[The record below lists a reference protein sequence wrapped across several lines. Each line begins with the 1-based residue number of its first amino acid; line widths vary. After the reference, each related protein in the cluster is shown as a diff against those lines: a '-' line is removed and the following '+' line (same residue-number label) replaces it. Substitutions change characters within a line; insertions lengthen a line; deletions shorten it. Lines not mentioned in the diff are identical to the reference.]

1 MKENIE
7 PVAAELPDPK
17 RRFRAALVFPA
28 LLIPFAA
35 SFFYFVLFPGTAFG
49 NAFYSGVK
57 VFLLLWPVIAVR
69 FLLREPI
76 KNPYAKRQH
85 LKSVLPGALFG
96 LVTVGVLVFLLKA
109 TPLSS
114 LISENGPRIADRI
127 GDLGVADHFLIFALF
142 ISFAHAALEE
152 FFWRWFAFGQL
163 RLLLPRVW
171 MAHLLAGLGF
181 ASHHVVILSQ
191 FFPMG
196 WAFFLGVC
204 VAIGG
209 IVWSVIYDRY
219 GSLRG
224 AWTSHMIVDLGLMW
238 VGWEVLSAAN

>member
-1 MKENIE
+1 MKENSAST
-7 PVAAELPDPK
+7 PADLHDPK
-17 RRFRAALVFPA
+17 RRLRAALVFPA
-28 LLIPFAA
+28 LVIPFAA

-49 NAFYSGVK
+49 NAFYSGIK

-76 KNPYAKRQH
+76 KNPYPRRQH

-96 LVTVGVLVFLLKA
+96 LVTVGVMVFLLKA
-109 TPLSS
+109 TALSS
-114 LISENGPRIADRI
+114 LIDENGPRIAQRI

-152 FFWRWFAFGQL
+152 FYWRWFAFGQL
-163 RLLLPRVW
+163 RVLLPRVW
-171 MAHLLAGLGF
+171 MAHLLAALGF
-181 ASHHVVILSQ
+181 ASHHVVIMSQ

-196 WAFFLGVC
+196 WALFLGVC

-209 IVWSVIYDRY
+209 AVWSILYNRY
-219 GSLRG
+219 GSLLG